1 MRATTRPIGRAAL
14 LPGLLAAA
22 FLASVPATR
31 SLAAPIVGSGT
42 ATSLPAYSGAPA
54 DFKPLKAKKPPKHP
68 FMAKNGRSNVHNDPW
83 MTDTYWGKGPVGENP
98 YILSVALGQDCIS
111 IAFDRKG
118 RIVTACSNLTTRTL
132 YVIDPETLA
141 VIDSEPLP
149 YVEPPMGQDPFTSS
163 SGGIYFY
170 LDRED
175 RALVG
180 AADGRLLV
188 YNVSQEP
195 PYLALDSEHDLAA
208 ALAGDRITSAL
219 PDWQGRVWF
228 VGRYTGVVGVLDLA
242 SSAIETTVLNEEI
255 ENSFAVAEEGVYIV
269 TDVSMYRF
277 EAGADNVPVVVWSG
291 EYENSGLTKTGQFN
305 AGSGTTPTVM
315 TGGYVAITDNADPMN
330 VVVYRRAETLELGQD
345 RVVCEIPVFS
355 AGTSATEN
363 SLIAT
368 GNSLIVENN
377 YGYYITTT
385 MNGAVSSPGITRI
398 DVREDGSGCDV
409 VWTSPEIAPSCVPK
423 VSTKTGL
430 VYLYTKDPD
439 PVNTTSDAWFW
450 TALDFRTGATVWKRL
465 AGTGLPFNNHYAGI
479 ALSPKGKRTA
489 YVGTV
494 GGIVAV
500 RDSK

>member
-1 MRATTRPIGRAAL
+1 MSASRTSPGRLASL
-14 LPGLLAAA
+14 VGLAAA
-22 FLASVPATR
+22 VFLVPVTSTR
-31 SLAAPIVGSGT
+31 ALAAPIAGSGSP
-42 ATSLPAYSGAPA
+42 TSLPAYSGAPSVL
-54 DFKPLKAKKPPKHP
+54 KPLKAKKPPRHP

-83 MTDTYWGKGPVGENP
+83 MTDTYWGKGPVGNNP
-98 YILSVALGQDCIS
+98 NVFSIALGQDCIS

-132 YVIDPETLA
+132 YVIDPLTLA
-141 VIDSEPLP
+141 VVSSVALP
-149 YVEPPMGQDPFTSS
+149 YVAPPMGQDPFTSS
-163 SGGIYFY
+163 SGGVYFY
-170 LDRED
+170 LDRYD
-175 RALVG
+175 RAVVG

-188 YNVSQEP
+188 YQIHAKY
-195 PYLALDSEHDLAA
+195 PYIELDGEYDLNT

-228 VGRYTGVVGVLDLA
+228 VGRYTGVVGVLDLT
-242 SSAIETTVLNEEI
+242 SGSIQTTTLGEEI

-269 TDVSMYRF
+269 SDASMYRF
-277 EAGADNVPVVVWSG
+277 EAGTDNVPTVVWS
-291 EYENSGLTKTGQFN
+291 ETYQNSGISKTGQFN

-315 TGGYVAITDNADPMN
+315 NEGYVAITDNADPMN

-345 RVVCEIPVFS
+345 RVVCEVPVFG
-355 AGTSATEN
+355 AGASATEN

-368 GNSLIVENN
+368 GNSIIVENN

-385 MNGAVSSPGITRI
+385 NNGAVSSPGVTRI

-409 VWTSPEIAPSCVPK
+409 VWTSTEIAPSCVPK

-430 VYLYTKDPD
+430 LYLYTKDPD

-450 TALDFRTGATVWKRL
+450 TAVDFRTGATVWKRL
-465 AGTGLPFNNHYAGI
+465 AGTGLQFNNHYAGI
-479 ALSPKGKRTA
+479 ALGPKGSPTA

-500 RDSK
+500 RDAN

>member
-1 MRATTRPIGRAAL
+1 MRATPRPIGRL
-14 LPGLLAAA
+14 LCGLLA
-22 FLASVPATR
+22 LAVLATVPATPA
-31 SLAAPIVGSGT
+31 LAAPIVGSGT

-54 DFKPLKAKKPPKHP
+54 DFKPVKAKKPPKHP

-83 MTDTYWGKGPVGENP
+83 MTDTYWGKGPAGENP

-132 YVIDPETLA
+132 YVINPETLA

-163 SGGIYFY
+163 SGGVYFY

-175 RALVG
+175 RAVVG

-188 YNVSQEP
+188 YTVSQDP
-195 PYLALDSEHDLAA
+195 PYLALASEHDLNA

-228 VGRYTGVVGVLDLA
+228 VGRYTGLVGVLDLTTNE
-242 SSAIETTVLNEEI
+242 IETTVLNEEI
-255 ENSFAVAEEGVYIV
+255 ENSFAVAEDGVYIV
-269 TDVSMYRF
+269 TDASMYRF
-277 EAGADNVPVVVWSG
+277 EAGADNVPVVVWADG
-291 EYENSGLTKTGQFN
+291 YGNSGLTKPGQFN
-305 AGSGTTPTVM
+305 DGSGTTPTVM
-315 TGGYVAITDNADPMN
+315 NDGYVAITDNADPMN

-345 RVVCEIPVFS
+345 RVVCEVPVFS
-355 AGTSATEN
+355 AGASATEN

-409 VWTSPEIAPSCVPK
+409 VWTSTEIAPSCVPK

-450 TALDFRTGATVWKRL
+450 TALDFRTGTTVWKRL

>member
-1 MRATTRPIGRAAL
+1 LSIPRAW
-14 LPGLLAAA
+14 
-22 FLASVPATR
+22 
-31 SLAAPIVGSGT
+31 AAPISSSGSP
-42 ATSLPAYSGAPA
+42 TSLPAYSGAPA
-54 DFKPLKAKKPPKHP
+54 DFAPIKVKKPPRHP
-68 FMAKNGRSNVHNDPW
+68 FMARNGRSNVHNDPW
-83 MTDTYWGKGPVGENP
+83 MTDTYWGKGPIGDAP
-98 YILSVALGQDCIS
+98 YTLSIALGQDCIS

-132 YVIDPETLA
+132 YVIDPLTLQ
-141 VIDSEPLP
+141 VLDSEPLP

-163 SGGIYFY
+163 SGGVYFY

-175 RALVG
+175 RAVVG

-188 YNVSQEP
+188 YAVSKDA
-195 PYLALDSEHDLAA
+195 PYLSLSAEYDLNA

-228 VGRYTGVVGVLDLA
+228 VGRYTGVVGVLDL
-242 SSAIETTVLNEEI
+242 ETGIIGNTVLGEEI

-269 TDVSMYRF
+269 TDTSMYRL
-277 EAGADNVPVVVWSG
+277 EAGADQVPVVVWSE
-291 EYENSGLTKTGQFN
+291 EYQNSGLTKTGQFN

-315 TGGYVAITDNADPMN
+315 NGGYVAITDNADPMN
-330 VVVYRRAETLELGQD
+330 VVVYRRAETLDLGQD
-345 RVVCEIPVFS
+345 RIVCEVPVFS
-355 AGTSATEN
+355 AGASATEN

-377 YGYYITTT
+377 FGYYITTT

-409 VWTSPEIAPSCVPK
+409 VWTSTEIAPSCVPK
-423 VSTKTGL
+423 VSTKSGL

-450 TALDFRTGATVWKRL
+450 TALDFATGDTVWKRL
-465 AGTGLPFNNHYAGI
+465 AGTGLQFNNHYAGI
-479 ALSPKGKRTA
+479 ALGPKGRPTA

-500 RDSK
+500 RDSN